1 MNILFFCC
9 TQSKLYLNY
18 LTHIFHTHTCTRTY
32 SSTYCIGNEY
42 NNMCFFK
49 KWELS
54 TSLHHSTCLLLEPFK
69 SHSFWKLKNTLLEL
83 TLFMIIMIVS
93 WRHQCLLL
101 VLVTF
106 IVLSKGSRLL
116 KDQYWEQILP
126 KKLPSPSSSPSRGT
140 NYVLTTL
147 ETDHNILPTS
157 DGKV

>member
-1 MNILFFCC
+1 MRIISNTLIPNCLALIYIPF
-9 TQSKLYLNY
+9 
-18 LTHIFHTHTCTRTY
+18 FHTNKV
-32 SSTYCIGNEY
+32 GNIP
-42 NNMCFFK
+42 
-49 KWELS
+49 
-54 TSLHHSTCLLLEPFK
+54 TSLNMSPARSLEPFK

-116 KDQYWEQILP
+116 KHQYWEQILP